1 MKPASAPSPCANAP
15 ATSGI
20 STIAPAQAPLSI
32 PNTSPSPRPLTA
44 GSEASGYAIVLIA
57 ARGAEAISRA
67 AISGMGPPPISAGTS
82 ATASSDVT
90 VALARTVLARAPSLT
105 VTALAAM

>member
-1 MKPASAPSPCANAP
+1 LVPSPCSSAP

-20 STIAPAQAPLSI
+20 STIAPAQAPLSM

-57 ARGAEAISRA
+57 ARGTEASISA
-67 AISGMGPPPISAGTS
+67 TINGIGPPPISAGTS
-82 ATASSDVT
+82 ATASIAVT
-90 VALARTVLARAPSLT
+90 RALARRVRARAPSLT
-105 VTALAAM
+105 VSALVAM